1 MYLRKKCKAKLFVK
15 DTRRQY
21 IITCRFKEG
30 RYPEN
35 LEKLMIQNT
44 SPLEA
49 EISFCFMN
57 DSKGETYLLDPP
69 NMTLKPGEQQ
79 VLNTLY
85 SNYA

>member
-1 MYLRKKCKAKLFVK
+1 
-15 DTRRQY
+15 
-21 IITCRFKEG
+21 
-30 RYPEN
+30 
-35 LEKLMIQNT
+35 MIQNT

-79 VLNTLY
+79 VLNNLLFTVTMLKLSMMVIWPY
-85 SNYA
+85 SRECLDFRYP